1 MEYKG
6 KIDGRMR
13 ILDGCMME
21 YKGKQKEKKK
31 SDQILDLIQERKV
44 KMKVEKNAFD
54 NPFYTQI

>member
-1 MEYKG
+1 MHILDGRMMEYKG
-6 KIDGRMR
+6 KIE
-13 ILDGCMME
+13 IN
-21 YKGKQKEKKK
+21 KK